1 MPLADLSTPAARI
14 YSALEKLQEAWADA
28 QEVWNDN
35 NSSKLEEEHLVP
47 LAMTVK
53 LSLDAVGRI
62 NETLINAERVC
73 SEERESLW

>member
-14 YSALEKLQEAWADA
+14 HSALEKLQEAWAET
-28 QEVWNDN
+28 QEVWNDG
-35 NSSKLEEEHLVP
+35 NSRKLEEEHLVP
-47 LAMTVK
+47 LAMTLK

-62 NETLINAERVC
+62 NETLLHAERVC